1 MPKKKNPDVLV
12 VGAGPVGLFAAISL
26 ARRGVATRIVDKEW
40 RTGAHSYALALHSGS
55 LRMLKDLGLAERIL
69 EGACLVRTIGLYD
82 GAERRAEMRVSELG
96 GDYPFLAVMRQDS
109 FEGLLEEALTESS
122 AEVLWN
128 HRVSDI
134 SARED
139 RVAVSVDK
147 MAKETVGYAAAHTEW
162 VVAKTNEFEVPFVIG
177 ADGHQ
182 SQVRRGLDLG
192 YQAVGEPQHFATF
205 EFKSDVDLDGEM
217 RLVMDE
223 RTTSVL
229 WPLPGGY
236 CRWSFQLED
245 FVSPEES
252 RDKERISVQL
262 GSGRYPVLDQRH
274 LVELVEERAP
284 WFNGNI
290 GEINWRI
297 AVRFEQRLAE
307 SFGGERIWLAGD
319 AGHMT
324 GPVGVQSMNVGL
336 REAAELAG
344 VIEGVL
350 QGKDEPGRLE
360 QYNGE
365 RVAEWRHLLGLEG
378 GLKAEDDANPW
389 VRERAERLLPCIPAS
404 GSDLVTLAAQLR
416 LKA

>member
-1 MPKKKNPDVLV
+1 MPKKKQPDVLV

-26 ARRGVATRIVDKEW
+26 ARRGVPVRIVDKEW

-55 LRMLKDLGLAERIL
+55 LRMLKELGLAERIL
-69 EGACLVRTIGLYD
+69 EAACLVRTIGLYD
-82 GAERRAEMRVSELG
+82 GAERRAEMRVSDLG

-162 VVAKTNEFEVPFVIG
+162 VVAKTSEFEVPFVIG

-319 AGHMT
+319 AGHMI

-336 REAAELAG
+336 REAAELAD
-344 VIEGVL
+344 VIEGEL
-350 QGKDEPGRLE
+350 QGKGEPGRLG

-378 GLKAEDDANPW
+378 GLQAEDNADPW

-404 GSDLVTLAAQLR
+404 GSDLATLAAQLR